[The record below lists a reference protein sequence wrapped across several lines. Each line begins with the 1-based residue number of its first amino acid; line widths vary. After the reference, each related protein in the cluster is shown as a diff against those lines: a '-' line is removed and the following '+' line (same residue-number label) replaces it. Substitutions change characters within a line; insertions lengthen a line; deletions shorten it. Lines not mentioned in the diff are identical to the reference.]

1 MAPIKFSA
9 KYIKFLIYIVVVALI
24 NVAGI
29 TLFFRLDLTQNQIYS
44 LSEASK
50 KVVSTLNEPLSIK
63 VFFTR
68 DLPAPHNTTEQYLR
82 DLMGEYAAYSNKYF
96 HYRFYDVS
104 PEEGDLGGGSNENR
118 KLANDYGI
126 FPVQI
131 QAIEQDEVKFRK
143 AYMGLVMIHGDLM
156 ERIATITG
164 ADGLEYQL
172 TTAIRKLN
180 NKVSAFLNLKD
191 KISVDLY
198 LSKSLETIAPY
209 MGLANMTQLAPQFTE
224 TMNKLNRKYYKKL
237 TFAHLDP
244 SADPKLAEQARADG
258 IMSLNWPAIAKANIG
273 AGSGEIGL
281 VLKNGKKSR
290 AVQLLQVLRLPI
302 IGTQYQM
309 VEPGELETIIEE
321 NLESL
326 IDINENIG
334 YLADFGALSLNA
346 MPNNMMMGRQNP
358 DATNNFRQLLEQNY
372 SIQQIKL
379 KDEPLPESIQCLMIA
394 RPTEP
399 LSDYEL
405 FQIDQFLMKGKNI
418 ALFIDSFKE
427 EFQQQQNMF
436 MGNQGPQYIPLD
448 TGLNKLLSHYGIHVQ
463 PAYVLDES
471 CYKQRNPRQMGGG
484 ETPIYF
490 APMIKGKNINNKLDY
505 MENLKG
511 LVALKIS
518 PLTLNSNTVS
528 DNKIQARQLFSSSE
542 KSWLMKDRINLNPMF
557 MRPPQ
562 ADADMAQYAL
572 AYMLEGSF
580 PSYFAGKPMP
590 EKPAAEPVDDKSEN
604 AEDQADKENDVDLSA
619 IKGSEQRLDTGA
631 PGKIFVIGSADM
643 IRDNLIDESGRSP
656 NAMMALNVI
665 DYLNGHGDIAQMRSK
680 QQQFNPLHET
690 SGAIKSLIKT
700 INIAGLP
707 LLTIVFGLLV
717 WMRRRGRM
725 KQIEMLFAQK

>member
-1 MAPIKFSA
+1 
-9 KYIKFLIYIVVVALI
+9 
-24 NVAGI
+24 
-29 TLFFRLDLTQNQIYS
+29 
-44 LSEASK
+44 
-50 KVVSTLNEPLSIK
+50 
-63 VFFTR
+63 
-68 DLPAPHNTTEQYLR
+68 
-82 DLMGEYAAYSNKYF
+82 
-96 HYRFYDVS
+96 
-104 PEEGDLGGGSNENR
+104 
-118 KLANDYGI
+118 
-126 FPVQI
+126 
-131 QAIEQDEVKFRK
+131 
-143 AYMGLVMIHGDLM
+143 
-156 ERIATITG
+156 
-164 ADGLEYQL
+164 
-172 TTAIRKLN
+172 
-180 NKVSAFLNLKD
+180 
-191 KISVDLY
+191 
-198 LSKSLETIAPY
+198 
-209 MGLANMTQLAPQFTE
+209 
-224 TMNKLNRKYYKKL
+224 
-237 TFAHLDP
+237 
-244 SADPKLAEQARADG
+244 
-258 IMSLNWPAIAKANIG
+258 MSLNWPAIVKANIS

-281 VLKNGKKSR
+281 VMKSGKKSR
-290 AVQLLQVLRLPI
+290 TVQLLQVLRLPI

-309 VEPGELETIIEE
+309 VEPGELESLIEE

-334 YLADFGALSLNA
+334 YLADFGTLGLNA
-346 MPNNMMMGRQNP
+346 MPNNMMGRQNP
-358 DATNNFRQLLEQNY
+358 DATTNFRQLLEQNY

-379 KDEPLPESIQCLMIA
+379 KEDPLPDSIKCLMIA

-448 TGLNKLLSHYGIHVQ
+448 TGLNKLLSHYGVHAQ
-463 PAYVLDES
+463 PAYVLDEN

-490 APMIKGKNINNKLDY
+490 APLIKSKNINNKLDY

-518 PLTLNSNTVS
+518 PLTLNSNTIS
-528 DNKIQARQLFSSSE
+528 DNKIEAHPLFNSSE

-562 ADADMAQYAL
+562 AASDMAPHVL

-590 EKPAAEPVDDKSEN
+590 EKPAADPAEDKPENATDPADKKSEL
-604 AEDQADKENDVDLSA
+604 DLSA
-619 IKGSEQRLDTGA
+619 IKGSEQRIDTGA

-665 DYLNGHGDIAQMRSK
+665 DYLNGHGDIAKMRSK
-680 QQQFNPLHET
+680 QQQFNPLNET
-690 SGAIKSLIKT
+690 SGTVKSLIKT

-725 KQIEMLFAQK
+725 KQIEMLFVQK